1 MIVSGLMETWLYKNN
16 QIIIVCSAF
25 ENLIA
30 KFIVFCYILL
40 ICDMFVKSQF
50 NRTRVSCN

>member
-1 MIVSGLMETWLYKNN
+1 MIVSGRMETWLYNNN